1 MFPIK
6 LRIVL
11 DLRFEVPTE
20 LDNVTLVPTNLVLF
34 FKVLID
40 M

>member
-1 MFPIK
+1 MFPSK

-11 DLRFEVPTE
+11 DLRFEVPKE